1 MKFLQKIIWGLTL
14 VSAGLAALI
23 FPVTLF
29 ALQGMGRIGLE
40 EVAFMLVLYLIQ
52 PVSIVLIFLVCL
64 GKFASV
70 RLRRMA
76 TGIVAFNAV
85 CLLAISALIGGGV
98 LKGDAILPIVFAA
111 PSFLFLLN
119 ACIAVLSG
127 AKQQGKV

>member
-1 MKFLQKIIWGLTL
+1 MKFLQKTLRVLTL

-40 EVAFMLVLYLIQ
+40 EVATMLSLYVIQ

-64 GKFASV
+64 EKIAPG

-76 TGIVAFNAV
+76 TGFVAFNAV

-98 LKGDAILPIVFAA
+98 FKGDSALPIVFAV

-119 ACIAVLSG
+119 ACIPALSG
-127 AKQQGKV
+127 AKQTGKV